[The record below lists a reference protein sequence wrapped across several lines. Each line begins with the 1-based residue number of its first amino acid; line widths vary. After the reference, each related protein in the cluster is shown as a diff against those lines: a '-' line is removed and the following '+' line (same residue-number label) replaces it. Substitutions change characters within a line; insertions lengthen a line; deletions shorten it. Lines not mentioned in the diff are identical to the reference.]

1 MRLIAT
7 HGRFAPKWTADGV
20 NEAASPQASTQAEPG
35 KTPPDSAGQ
44 CRGDSCRATPA
55 PQSGGPPPAKAH
67 VGNGFPADVP
77 VPPPLALGMH
87 VSIMEKGEDRS
98 AEVSILHNG
107 KGRGGPERGR
117 GCPPSQPAAPSAP
130 ERHTPQVVA
139 AHSTLHVP
147 ARAVF
152 RHGETLGMVAVAR
165 NAHGEAVRAPKIS
178 VSAPCVSN

>member
-1 MRLIAT
+1 MQ
-7 HGRFAPKWTADGV
+7 GRFVPRDAGATERRP
-20 NEAASPQASTQAEPG
+20 AA
-35 KTPPDSAGQ
+35 
-44 CRGDSCRATPA
+44 R
-55 PQSGGPPPAKAH
+55 QSSRRQWLSSGCACTT
-67 VGNGFPADVP
+67 
-77 VPPPLALGMH
+77 PLALGMH